1 MKPVEWVNPTNAM
14 MIAIGGPPLAWIVV
28 STAWLVVSAANPSAF
43 DSRAM
48 TLTET
53 MAISSYADAGRLL
66 RSGADPNAPGRMRAG
81 IVDLSTHML
90 TPLEAAT
97 GAVRN
102 GPVDML
108 VEHGAVINEQNYSVL
123 WCAALA
129 RANRN
134 MQQFLQSRSPSS
146 TPVDCSRVR
155 SLW

>member
-1 MKPVEWVNPTNAM
+1 MNRVNLMNPMVVAL
-14 MIAIGGPPLAWIVV
+14 AGPPAAWVV
-28 STAWLVVSAANPSAF
+28 ISATWLVTSAANPSAI

-53 MAISSYADAGRLL
+53 MAISSYADADRLL
-66 RSGADPNAPGRMRAG
+66 RGGADPNAPSRMRAG
-81 IVDLSTHML
+81 IVDLNTHML

-102 GPVDML
+102 GPVNML

-123 WCAALA
+123 WCAAVA
-129 RANRN
+129 RGNRN
-134 MQQFLQSRSPSS
+134 MQQFLQSRSPASV
-146 TPVDCSRVR
+146 PIDCSRVR

>member
-1 MKPVEWVNPTNAM
+1 MNALL
-14 MIAIGGPPLAWIVV
+14 IAIGGPPLAWVFI
-28 STAWLVVSAANPSAF
+28 SAAWLVVSTLGPSAF

-53 MAISSYADAGRLL
+53 MAISSYADADRLL
-66 RSGADPNAPGRMRAG
+66 RSGADPNAPSRMRAG
-81 IVDLSTHML
+81 IVDLNTHML

-108 VEHGAVINEQNYSVL
+108 VEHGAVINERNYAVL
-123 WCAALA
+123 WCGAVA
-129 RANRN
+129 RGNRN
-134 MQQFLQSRSPSS
+134 MQQFLQSRSPAS

-155 SLW
+155 TLW